1 MRVCVCA
8 RARASVPVWLLV
20 PVDLL
25 HSTRFEPGVSD
36 FASAGPIGSLSKRCA
51 VERVFVCGVAQGNR
65 ISSLS
70 SDGESAC
77 AVPNYRVDSFT
88 GILPADTGFAPY
100 VSNARTLAFRYD
112 LARFSFLS
120 EYGEYWQAG
129 LSSSLFLFVS
139 RLADF
144 SSNRSGIPRGSVSI
158 ARSSIVA
165 PRALVVASIGSAL
178 LRRRGAFLR
187 SESAESALTVLCRLY
202 LFQTAAMQRDLRRG
216 V

>member
-1 MRVCVCA
+1 
-8 RARASVPVWLLV
+8 VWLLV

-25 HSTRFEPGVSD
+25 HSTQFEPGVSD

-51 VERVFVCGVAQGNR
+51 VERVFACGVAQRNR

-70 SDGESAC
+70 SDGETGIA
-77 AVPNYRVDSFT
+77 ANYRVHSRT
-88 GILPADTGFAPY
+88 GITFRILPADT
-100 VSNARTLAFRYD
+100 SQRTSLTLGTTFRD
-112 LARFSFLS
+112 FLS
-120 EYGEYWQAG
+120 SRVLLSISLSLLSLSLSLSLSLCSYF
-129 LSSSLFLFVS
+129 SSS
-139 RLADF
+139 
-144 SSNRSGIPRGSVSI
+144 RSGIPGSRASI
-158 ARSSIVA
+158 AASSIVA